1 MGTWTLQSIVAN
13 CSDFENTELFGTN
26 FTATYRLI
34 YNQAFFNEN
43 FKEMPRL
50 DWHETIMMNE
60 HNRKETWVFDTNM
73 YTHNPT
79 SKTLEIWSKRYIES
93 YNSSNNQM
101 DFVIKGSSRLLDKK
115 GVLVKANALAG
126 ASNNEEKAEAVRNYL
141 KSNGGILEIKI
152 EDIPSIYKLKNGE
165 VAIHKERL
173 LLFDVGMEGG
183 GTRVQAFQY
192 LNVNQALPKTGWTR
206 KHGIGWGVSS
216 IKTTGFTNVAAPTY
230 VSRKR
235 DATFFNGECW

>member
-34 YNQAFFNEN
+34 YNQAFFNES

-60 HNRKETWVFDTNM
+60 HHLKETWVFDTNM

-93 YNSSNNQM
+93 YNSSNNQK
-101 DFVIKGSSRLLDKK
+101 DFNIKGSGQLLDKK
-115 GVLVKANALAG
+115 GGLVKASALAV
-126 ASNNEEKAEAVRNYL
+126 ASNDEEKAEAVRNYL

-152 EDIPSIYKLKNGE
+152 EDIPSINKPKIGE
-165 VAIHKERL
+165 AAIHKERL
-173 LLFDVGMEGG
+173 LLFNVGVEGG
-183 GTRVQAFQY
+183 GTRAQAYQY
-192 LNVNQALPKTGWTR
+192 LNLNSAVPKTGWTR
-206 KHGIGWGVSS
+206 RHGIGWGVSS
-216 IKTTGFTNVAAPTY
+216 IKTTGLNNVAAPTN

-235 DATFFNGECW
+235 EAIFLKGECW